1 LALGGPIPQEP
12 DSAARRDAA
21 QTAGKDVNLEK
32 LASQLRRDMAANPKK
47 AAALGLMVAVALYCW
62 GPLVWGW
69 VRSAQDSQSDQSQ
82 LAKLILT
89 DDPLEAADKGKG
101 RSKGRFRW
109 ERVRPL
115 LAQDPYMASATF
127 DAVWTDPFGLS
138 PGATEEQG
146 IGAQASSSIATAAPP
161 PDLLPEDLGLVLTSV
176 AIGPKG
182 GGATISG
189 ERYHVGDEIHL
200 HNKDGSMAAAGFR
213 VTRITHQGV
222 EIMGHGKTLVLRLE
236 RPRLASGDAIE
247 RGAGSS
253 NP

>member
-1 LALGGPIPQEP
+1 M
-12 DSAARRDAA
+12 
-21 QTAGKDVNLEK
+21 NLEK
-32 LASQLRRDMAANPKK
+32 LASQLRRDIAANPKK

-69 VRSAQDSQSDQSQ
+69 VRSAQDGKSDQAQ

-89 DDPLEAADKGKG
+89 DDPVDPAEKAKG

-138 PGATEEQG
+138 SGTTAEQG
-146 IGAQASSSIATAAPP
+146 IGGEASSSVATAAPP
-161 PDLLPEDLGLVLTSV
+161 PDLQPEDLGLVLTSV

-182 GGATISG
+182 RGATISG
-189 ERYHVGDEIHL
+189 ERYHVGDDIHIQ
-200 HNKDGSMAAAGFR
+200 NKDGSRAAAGFR
-213 VTRITHQGV
+213 VTKITQRGV
-222 EIMGHGKTLVLRLE
+222 EIMGHGKKLVLRLE
-236 RPRLASGDAIE
+236 RPHLASGDAIE
-247 RGAGSS
+247 HGTGNS